1 MRLLENNKIAL
12 IYGLDE
18 EEKQLIYGL
27 LTKNN
32 LPIYKVID
40 ESMGKMK
47 IGDILNGLK
56 LEVYNS
62 HLPKEK
68 VILFNNFD
76 DQELNS
82 MITGIR
88 KGFKIRPII
97 AVVTETSVSW
107 SFEYLLEHLI
117 EEREWHRKRS
127 R

>member
-1 MRLLENNKIAL
+1 MENNKIAL

-47 IGDILNGLK
+47 VKDILSGLK
-56 LEVYNS
+56 LEVYNA

-68 VILFNNFD
+68 VVLFNNFD
-76 DQELNS
+76 DQELND
-82 MITGIR
+82 MIIGIR
-88 KGFKIRPII
+88 EGFKIRPII
-97 AVVTETSVSW
+97 AVVTETSIDW